1 MYPLGLPVSVFI
13 MLFRLRGKLNPR
25 AQDGVSEDEV
35 IADRKE
41 DAELAKQPIARFA
54 MLYRPSFWAMEVR
67 LSVSQRAKRRAEDVA
82 AS

>member
-25 AQDGVSEDEV
+25 AQDGVSEVEV

-41 DAELAKQPIARFA
+41 DAELAKQPISRFA